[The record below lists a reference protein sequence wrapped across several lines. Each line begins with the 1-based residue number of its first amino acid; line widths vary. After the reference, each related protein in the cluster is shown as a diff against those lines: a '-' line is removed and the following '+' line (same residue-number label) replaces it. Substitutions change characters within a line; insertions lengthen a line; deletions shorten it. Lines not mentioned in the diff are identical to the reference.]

1 MTQHLPEGFVDP
13 DDVGAVSSIFG
24 ELLRLVGVDGVSDLL
39 GRIPGVVQVPG
50 SPRRRFRGA
59 VEPSAWIGP
68 EHNVSMTLPATH
80 QHVVSGV
87 VLQRAS
93 VPAGELPDLLA
104 GLVSSLTRAQASYD
118 ETSAALTALRDVLS
132 AM

>member
-1 MTQHLPEGFVDP
+1 MSQQLPEGFVDP
-13 DDVGAVSSIFG
+13 YDVGAVSSIFA
-24 ELLRLVGVDGVSDLL
+24 EMLRLVGVDGVSDLL
-39 GRIPGVVQVPG
+39 GRLPGVTQVPG
-50 SPRRRFRGA
+50 SPRRRFRDV

-87 VLQRAS
+87 VLQRSS
-93 VPAGELPDLLA
+93 VPAGELPGLLA
-104 GLVSSLTRAQASYD
+104 GLVASLTRAQASHD
-118 ETSAALTALRDVLS
+118 ETSAALTALRDILS